1 LYALKDLK
9 VFTCVMMI
17 ALSCDH
23 RICDAVSISDNACQ
37 AWWIPDAGPPVLWIS
52 NESDMHSKGSAGLRT
67 LKFHQDLEVFE
78 HVLIPERL
86 VNGCE
91 WCGAQLQF

>member
-1 LYALKDLK
+1 MQ
-9 VFTCVMMI
+9 F
-17 ALSCDH
+17 LSLTMLARPGGYQTRAHLCF
-23 RICDAVSISDNACQ
+23 
-37 AWWIPDAGPPVLWIS
+37 WIS